1 MFHFIKKGCHP
12 KPMDFHSTIFQDGH
26 IAPPTRIN
34 GKIHHFFL
42 MAKSINPLFQWP
54 FSSSRTVNVLPGRVK
69 YPASEHLLG
78 FGASGN
84 QAVAAVDDGAA
95 SPSRGERQ
103 IFGGS
108 YMILVHCM
116 VKITLSSKEV

>member
-1 MFHFIKKGCHP
+1 MEFYVPFHKKGMSSETHGLSLHHFSRWAHCTTNQN
-12 KPMDFHSTIFQDGH
+12 KWKD
-26 IAPPTRIN
+26 PP
-34 GKIHHFFL
+34 FFL
-42 MAKSINPLFQWP
+42 MAKSVNPLFQWP

-78 FGASGN
+78 SGASGD
-84 QAVAAVDDGAA
+84 QAVAAGDDGAA
-95 SPSRGERQ
+95 SPSRGERR

-116 VKITLSSKEV
+116 VKISLS